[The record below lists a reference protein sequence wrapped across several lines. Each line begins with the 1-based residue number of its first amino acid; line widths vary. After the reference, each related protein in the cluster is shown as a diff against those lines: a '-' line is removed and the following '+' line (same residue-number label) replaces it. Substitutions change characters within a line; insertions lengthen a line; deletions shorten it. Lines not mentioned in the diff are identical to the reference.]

1 MTVGTAKV
9 PAEMAVYDVKSV
21 AIKIYCDGSASAL
34 VASATA
40 AVAGITL
47 ALY

>member
-1 MTVGTAKV
+1 MGTAKV
-9 PAEMAVYDVKSV
+9 PKEMAAFDFKDV